1 MQARRRFRR
10 YCIRQGEALVNA
22 PGETRLTRTVKG
34 AGCAAKLPPGDLDRA
49 LCGLNLPVDDN
60 LLVGLERADD
70 AGVYRISDDLA
81 LVQTLD
87 FFPPM
92 VDDPYSFGRI
102 AAANAVSDVY
112 AMGGTPKTAMNI
124 VAFPAKS
131 LDLSVLRQIIEG
143 GLYTLREAGVVL
155 VGGHTIDDPEL
166 KYGLAVTG
174 FIHPQRI
181 LTKRRLRAGDRLIL
195 TKPLGTGIVCTA
207 IKAGMADAEVTR
219 RVITNMAALNR
230 TAAEVMANYSVSAC
244 TDITGFGFLGHLAE
258 MVVDSGCGVR
268 IDAAALPHYPEALE
282 WAAMGL
288 LPAGAYHNRA
298 FRGHFVDFAP
308 GVPPLIQDLLF
319 DPQTSGGL
327 LIAVAPVEAD
337 ELRQQLLSGGVAVA
351 AQVGEVISA
360 PADRIIVDYNKKER
374 S

>member
-1 MQARRRFRR
+1 MN
-10 YCIRQGEALVNA
+10 ET
-22 PGETRLTRTVKG
+22 PTRLTRTVKG

-49 LCGLNLPVDDN
+49 LCGLDLPVDDN

-92 VDDPYSFGRI
+92 VDDPFSFGRI
-102 AAANAVSDVY
+102 AAANALSDIY

-124 VAFPAKS
+124 VAFPAKT

-143 GLYTLREAGVVL
+143 GLHALREAGAVL

-174 FIHPQRI
+174 FIHPDRI
-181 LTKRRLRAGDRLIL
+181 LTKKRLRAGDKLIL
-195 TKPLGTGIVCTA
+195 TKPLGTGIICTA
-207 IKAGMADAEVTR
+207 IKAGMAGDTVTE
-219 RVITNMAALNR
+219 RVIANMATLNR
-230 TAAEVMANYSVSAC
+230 EAAEVMSGFAVSAC

-258 MVVDSGCGVR
+258 MVVDSGLGVR
-268 IDAAALPHYPEALE
+268 INAAALPHYPEALE
-282 WAAMGL
+282 FAAMGL
-288 LPAGAYHNRA
+288 LPAGAYHNRT
-298 FRGHFVDFAP
+298 FRGSFVDFAP
-308 GVPPLIQDLLF
+308 AVPPIVRDLLF

-327 LIAVAPVEAD
+327 LIAVAAD
-337 ELRQQLLSGGVAVA
+337 QAAALRQALQDRGIDA
-351 AQVGEVISA
+351 ATLVGEVTA
-360 PADRIIVDYNKKER
+360 GPADRIIVEYHPKENT
-374 S
+374 